1 MLVSQRKCDSLL
13 RVSIVEVTPMRIL
26 LGAVLMVAMFMSGCA
41 GWSQTPFNGRQS
53 CEAVGGIYTSD
64 ERCLT
69 GNQ

>member
-1 MLVSQRKCDSLL
+1 
-13 RVSIVEVTPMRIL
+13 MRIL
-26 LGAVLMVAMFMSGCA
+26 LGAVRMVAVFMSGCA
-41 GWSQTPFNGRQS
+41 GWSQTPFNGRLS